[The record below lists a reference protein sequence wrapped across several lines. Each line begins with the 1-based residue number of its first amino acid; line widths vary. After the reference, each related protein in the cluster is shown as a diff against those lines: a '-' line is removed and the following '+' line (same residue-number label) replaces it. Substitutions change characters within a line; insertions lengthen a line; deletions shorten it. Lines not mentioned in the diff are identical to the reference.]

1 MKKLFLLVLISFMVN
16 VSCKAQTE
24 EPDSIK
30 EKIEKAIASSN
41 KWLSLVDSGNYGE
54 SWEASSEFFKHSI
67 TKEDWIRTLKG
78 LRPSFG
84 GVISRE
90 VYSKKYETTLPGA
103 PDGEYVVIVYKTH
116 FKNKEKAYETV
127 TPMKDTDGKWRVSG
141 YFIK

>member
-103 PDGEYVVIVYKTH
+103 PDGEYVVIQFNTSFENKKTGI
-116 FKNKEKAYETV
+116 ETV
-127 TPMKDTDGKWRVSG
+127 TPKMDNDGMWRVSG
-141 YFIK
+141 YYIK